1 LTEVIYKLSYDIIKA
16 GGLKSRISY
25 WFLFWFTRI
34 GIR

>member
-1 LTEVIYKLSYDIIKA
+1 MIYDIIKA

-34 GIR
+34 EIR